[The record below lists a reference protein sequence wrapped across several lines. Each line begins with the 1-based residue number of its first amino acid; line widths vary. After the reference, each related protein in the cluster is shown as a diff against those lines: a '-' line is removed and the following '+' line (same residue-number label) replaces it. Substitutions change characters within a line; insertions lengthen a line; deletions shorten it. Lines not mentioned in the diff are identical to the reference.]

1 MPGRRRNG
9 ILAAPRRN
17 GILAARPGRR
27 TPGNDP
33 IGRDGRIAATVLPHT
48 GLQTEGFVRTIS
60 PGTASQAGITT
71 MRRYLITVLGAL
83 AVLLAGAAQTRA
95 QTLHI
100 ALREDGDI
108 LDPTL
113 ARTYVGRI
121 VFAGLCDKLFD
132 IDERLQIVPQLA
144 LGYEWTDPKT
154 LLIRLRPN
162 VTFQDGEPFDA
173 AAVKYG
179 LERHLTMPASFRRA
193 EIGSVD
199 HVEVVDPL
207 TVRLVLKTP
216 SAPLLALLTD
226 RAGMIVAPKVAEAEG
241 KDFGL
246 HPVCTGP
253 FQFTERVAQDRIVL
267 DRYKGYWDAKD
278 IHFDRVIYQPM
289 TDSAVQVAN
298 LHTGNIDLAER
309 VLPTD
314 VAEIRRDPKL
324 RIVTS
329 PALGYVG
336 ITFNLANGAQSKAPI
351 NQNALL
357 REAFEAALDRQA
369 LSQVV
374 FNGMYLP
381 TEQAVPPSSPLYV
394 KGLEAPGR
402 DIAKARALVKQAGV
416 QTPVEV
422 TMMVPNTPDQ
432 AQLAE
437 VIQSM
442 VRDAGFEVKINLVE
456 FASSVAAGTRGD
468 FESYLIG
475 WSGRTDADGNLYQFL
490 HSGMGQNDGHW
501 SNPIADAALDA
512 ARSATD
518 PAVRLANYE
527 KFMQQERKDLPI
539 IYLYHPV
546 NIVALSAKLSG
557 FRPVPDGIIRLQGLK
572 MTP

>member
-1 MPGRRRNG
+1 MRLRLLTALCGLT
-9 ILAAPRRN
+9 ILAAVP
-17 GILAARPGRR
+17 AP
-27 TPGNDP
+27 
-33 IGRDGRIAATVLPHT
+33 
-48 GLQTEGFVRTIS
+48 
-60 PGTASQAGITT
+60 
-71 MRRYLITVLGAL
+71 
-83 AVLLAGAAQTRA
+83 A
-95 QTLHI
+95 QTLHV
-100 ALREDGDI
+100 ALREDPDI

-113 ARTYVGRI
+113 ARSYVGRI
-121 VFAGLCDKLFD
+121 AFAGLCDKLFD
-132 IDERLQIVPQLA
+132 IDEKLQIVPQLA

-162 VTFQDGEPFDA
+162 VTFQDGEAFDA

-179 LERHLTMPASFRRA
+179 LERHLTLPGSFRRS
-193 EIGSVD
+193 EIGAID

-226 RAGMIVAPKVAEAEG
+226 RAGMIVAPKAAEAAG

-267 DRYKGYWDAKD
+267 DRYKGYWDAAN

-289 TDSAVQVAN
+289 TDPAVQVAN

-314 VAEIRRDPKL
+314 VADIKADPKL

-336 ITFNLANGAQSKAPI
+336 ITFNLANGDASKAPI
-351 NQNALL
+351 NQNVLL
-357 REAFEAALDRQA
+357 RQAFDAALDRKA
-369 LSQVV
+369 LSEVV

-381 TEQAVPPSSPLYV
+381 TVQAVPPSSPLYV

-402 DIAKARALVKQAGV
+402 DIDNARALVAQAGV
-416 QTPVEV
+416 KTPIPV

-468 FESYLIG
+468 FETYLIA

-501 SNPIADAALDA
+501 SNTAADAALDA
-512 ARSATD
+512 ARTLTD
-518 PAVRLANYE
+518 PAARVAQYAT
-527 KFMQQERKDLPI
+527 FMQQERNDLPI
-539 IYLYHPV
+539 AYLYHPV
-546 NIVALSAKLSG
+546 NIVGMSARLSG
-557 FRPVPDGIIRLQGLK
+557 FRPVPDGIIRLQGLSVGQ
-572 MTP
+572 